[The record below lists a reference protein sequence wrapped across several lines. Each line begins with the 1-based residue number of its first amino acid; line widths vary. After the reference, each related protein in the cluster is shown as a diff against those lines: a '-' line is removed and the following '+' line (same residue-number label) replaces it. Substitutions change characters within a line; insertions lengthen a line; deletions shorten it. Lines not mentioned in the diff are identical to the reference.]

1 MNKLLSMLVAAVA
14 LGSFSGKALAQNQP
28 TVIDSGEDSDS
39 WKAFTKDSLTV
50 LMDIHPVKLQGKW
63 LQIEICFANNSDSTY
78 HFTMEEASIECE
90 KGRIPFLTEERF
102 SKKVRHRKWWKN
114 FGATSAVLVA
124 DVAVQVGTRIAFDTG
139 KRWSFGRE
147 LGYGLTSM
155 AIDLAANG
163 AIWGISNTYGR
174 TLSKLNQENVGYL
187 HDITIKPRTVVQ
199 GHVIT
204 KAVKNAGE
212 ITVNLPIN
220 GQIFVFTWGILPDK
234 YIIPTE
240 HE

>member
-1 MNKLLSMLVAAVA
+1 MKKLLFIVFAAA
-14 LGSFSGKALAQNQP
+14 LMGSFPGVAYAQ
-28 TVIDSGEDSDS
+28 TYDLREVTEDGS
-39 WKAFTKDSLTV
+39 WKVFTKDSLAIV
-50 LMDIHPVKLQGKW
+50 LDVRPVKFHGKW
-63 LQIEICFANNSDSTY
+63 WRVDIYMANDSDSTY
-78 HFTMEEASIECE
+78 RFTMDEASITSD
-90 KGRIPFLTEERF
+90 KGRSPLLTEGDF

-114 FGATSAVLVA
+114 FGAASAVLVA
-124 DVAVQVGTRIAFDTG
+124 DVAVQVGTRRAFDTG
-139 KRWSFGRE
+139 KHWSFGRE
-147 LGYGLTSM
+147 LGYGLTSL

-220 GQIFVFTWGILPDK
+220 GQIFVFPWGNLPDK